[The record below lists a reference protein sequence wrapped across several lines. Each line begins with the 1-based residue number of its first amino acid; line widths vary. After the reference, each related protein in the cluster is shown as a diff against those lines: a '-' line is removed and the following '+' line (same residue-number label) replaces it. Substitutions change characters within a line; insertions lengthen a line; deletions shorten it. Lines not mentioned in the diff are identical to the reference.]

1 MTDVSLIVP
10 ALNEA
15 DAIGPTLERTVAVLR
30 ALGGASEVIV
40 VDDGSSDQTAAIA
53 AGAGAVVIR
62 HAHNVGYGRSLK
74 TGIAAAANDLVA
86 IMDGDGT
93 YPVEA
98 LPQLVAEMNRGYD
111 MVVAARTGAEYRGP
125 GMKGQ
130 LRQILTFLVE
140 FTTGRK
146 VPDVNSGLRVFR
158 RSTVMTYFGHLCDT
172 FSFTTSLT
180 LAYMMTGKFVK
191 YVPIDYGARTGR
203 TKVRLLRD
211 SLRTLQYIVQAIA
224 FYNPIKLFLLLA
236 ISALLVTALGVL
248 ALVAQAPWLAVAIAC
263 LGTIGAVILF
273 GFGIVADVLRQTR
286 TQAP

>member
-1 MTDVSLIVP
+1 MTDLSLIVP
-10 ALNEA
+10 ALDEA
-15 DAIGPTLERTVAVLR
+15 DAIQPTLERSLAVLR
-30 ALGGASEVIV
+30 TLGAASEVIV
-40 VDDGSSDQTAAIA
+40 VDDGSCDRTGEIAAIA
-53 AGAGAVVIR
+53 GARVIR
-62 HAHNVGYGRSLK
+62 HAHNVGYGRSVK

-98 LPQLVAEMNRGYD
+98 LPELVAEMNSGYD

-125 GMKGQ
+125 GVKGP
-130 LRQILTFLVE
+130 LRRILTFLVE
-140 FTTGRK
+140 FTTGRH

-158 RSTVMTYFGHLCDT
+158 RSMVMTYFGHLCDT

-180 LAYMMTGKFVK
+180 LAYMMTGRFVK
-191 YVPIDYGARTGR
+191 YVPIDYGVRTGR

-211 SLRTLQYIVQAIA
+211 SLRTMQYIVQAIA
-224 FYNPIKLFLLLA
+224 YYNPIKLFLLLA
-236 ISALLVTALGVL
+236 IGALLVTALGVV
-248 ALVAQAPWLAVAIAC
+248 ALVAPAPWLAVAVAC

-273 GFGIVADVLRQTR
+273 AFGIVADILRQTR